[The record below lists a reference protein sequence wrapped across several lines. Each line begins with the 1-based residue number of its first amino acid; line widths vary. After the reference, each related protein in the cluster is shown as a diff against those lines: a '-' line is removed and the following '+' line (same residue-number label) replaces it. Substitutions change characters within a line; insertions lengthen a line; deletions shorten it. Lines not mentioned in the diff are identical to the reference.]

1 MAAIRWTG
9 KGLKLIGE
17 LLDTEAFEDWA
28 ASKGR
33 QLIED
38 KFKTLTLKSLFGT
51 YRAKRAVYSDASA
64 AINSDAVKA
73 ALENQLIRL
82 PALLLQIA
90 EQIYHKGP
98 RKLSWSD
105 YPYQV
110 VVCPR
115 DLVSQYYVNSV
126 VTALE
131 NSAELS
137 NFTGLP
143 AAFLKRTASTAEDEW
158 FNDISSPIPLPN
170 HHSAISGVDASH
182 GWNCYGKDGHFYVA
196 LAPSYKVDVN
206 EKKGMR
212 DLIDHTAKLLSQSK
226 VALGEMTRPEVDE
239 IISELPPCRE
249 V

>member
-17 LLDTEAFEDWA
+17 LLDTAAFEDWA
-28 ASKGR
+28 ESKGR
-33 QLIED
+33 QLLED

-64 AINSDAVKA
+64 AINSDAFKA

-90 EQIYHKGP
+90 EHIYHKGP
-98 RKLSWSD
+98 RRLYWSD
-105 YPYQV
+105 YKYQV

-115 DLVSQYYVNSV
+115 GLVRQHYVNSV

-137 NFTGLP
+137 DFVGLP
-143 AAFLKRTASTAEDEW
+143 AAFLERTASTAEGEW
-158 FNDISSPIPLPN
+158 FDGISSPIPLPN
-170 HHSAISGVDASH
+170 NHSAVLGVDASH

-196 LAPSYKVDVN
+196 LAPSYKVNVN
-206 EKKGMR
+206 EKKEMR
-212 DLIDHTAKLLSQSK
+212 ELVDHTAKLLSQSK
-226 VALGEMTRPEVDE
+226 VALGEMTRPELDE
-239 IISELPPCRE
+239 IISELPIPQS
-249 V
+249 